1 VRTDSDAQLVGRALA
16 GDRSA
21 FGLLVERHRGLLRG
35 VVLRLVRDPGLAD
48 DAVQDAIVT
57 ALVGLDRLRAPASF
71 GPWLAGIGLNTGR
84 RLVRGRRPDSSL
96 DELLGGTDGGW
107 PADAAPSPE
116 AVVEAAELAARV
128 ATAVAA
134 LPPGQA
140 RAVASFYLAG
150 MSYAE
155 TAEHLGV
162 PVGAVRTR
170 LHKARGTLRAALA
183 ELGGAPTG
191 REDDGMDQEKRRD
204 QDRDGQ
210 RVRLR
215 IDDVRRVPGPDG
227 EPRHIVLLSAVDGP
241 GSLAV
246 WIGPHEATSLAISLA
261 DVELPRPSTYRMTAA
276 LLAASD
282 ATVRDVTI
290 TDLVDGVF
298 IARLAT
304 GNGREVDA
312 RPSDALN
319 LALTLGVPIHTVP
332 RVLELGRER
341 LDREPVPGGDGH
353 QTLAAEATAA
363 LAALVVDP

>member
-1 VRTDSDAQLVGRALA
+1 VRTESDAELVGRALS
-16 GDRSA
+16 GDRTA
-21 FGLLVERHRGLLRG
+21 FGQLVERHRGLLRG

-57 ALVGLDRLRAPASF
+57 ALVGLERLRDPASF

-84 RLVRGRRPDSSL
+84 RLLRGRRPDSSL
-96 DELLGGTDGGW
+96 DDLLGGTDGGW
-107 PADAAPSPE
+107 PADASPSPE
-116 AVVEAAELAARV
+116 AVVEAAEVAARV
-128 ATAVAA
+128 AAAVAA
-134 LPPGQA
+134 LPPGQT

-170 LHKARGTLRAALA
+170 LHKARRTLRAALA

-191 REDDGMDQEKRRD
+191 RKDRIMDQEKRPD
-204 QDRDGQ
+204 EPEP

-227 EPRHIVLLSAVDGP
+227 EPRHIVLLSEVDGP
-241 GSLAV
+241 GSLVV
-246 WIGPHEATSLAISLA
+246 WIGAHEAVSLAVSLA
-261 DVELPRPSTYRMTAA
+261 DVELPRPSTYRMTAS
-276 LLAASD
+276 LLAA
-282 ATVRDVTI
+282 AGAAVRDVTI

-298 IARLAT
+298 IARLVTDA
-304 GNGREVDA
+304 GRAVDA

-319 LALTLGVPIHTVP
+319 LALVLDVPIHTVP
-332 RVLELGRER
+332 RVLELSR
-341 LDREPVPGGDGH
+341 DRPGGEPVAGGDGH
-353 QTLAAEATAA
+353 QALAAEATAA
-363 LAALVVDP
+363 LAALVIDP

>member
-1 VRTDSDAQLVGRALA
+1 VRTETDAELVGRALS
-16 GDRSA
+16 GDRTA

-57 ALVGLDRLRAPASF
+57 ALVGLERLRDPASF

-84 RLVRGRRPDSSL
+84 RLLRGRRPDSSL
-96 DELLGGTDGGW
+96 DDLLGGTDGGW
-107 PADAAPSPE
+107 PADASPSPE
-116 AVVEAAELAARV
+116 AVVEAGEAAARV
-128 ATAVAA
+128 VAAVGA

-170 LHKARGTLRAALA
+170 LHKARRTLRTALA
-183 ELGGAPTG
+183 ELGGATTG
-191 REDDGMDQEKRRD
+191 RKDDEVDQSQSRS
-204 QDRDGQ
+204 QDEP

-227 EPRHIVLLSAVDGP
+227 EPRHIVMLSAVDGE

-246 WIGPHEATSLAISLA
+246 WIGPHEATSLAIFLA

-276 LLAASD
+276 LLAAAD
-282 ATVRDVTI
+282 ATVREVTI

-298 IARLAT
+298 IARLVT
-304 GNGREVDA
+304 GSGRAVDA

-319 LALTLGVPIHTVP
+319 LALVLDVPIHTVP
-332 RVLELGRER
+332 RVLELSRER
-341 LDREPVPGGDGH
+341 LAREPVPGGDGH

-363 LAALVVDP
+363 LAALVIDP